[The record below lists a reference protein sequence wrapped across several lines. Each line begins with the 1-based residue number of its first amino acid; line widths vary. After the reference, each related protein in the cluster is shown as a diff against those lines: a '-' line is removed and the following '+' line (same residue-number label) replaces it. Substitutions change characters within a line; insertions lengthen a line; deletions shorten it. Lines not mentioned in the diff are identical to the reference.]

1 MKKISLFL
9 LSLLGI
15 LFLSSC
21 SSENVE
27 ECFMVAV
34 EEENGEKFVTV
45 SGYNFDSP
53 KCSMD
58 VVIPEEIDGIPV
70 KKIWQW
76 AFENPHLEHTLKE
89 KNLKI
94 IIKEIKRLDCSG
106 DVSKEC
112 KKMFEDIKE
121 KSKLRFIQSVVMPEG
136 IEEIWADAFSTNN
149 LQEIRFGKNI
159 KQIQMRAFMFNNLS
173 TISFHPD
180 ASDIVIWKHV
190 FLYNNLQNIE
200 IPYGTKYGT
209 EEESSFNPWVE
220 VSFK

>member
-27 ECFMVAV
+27 ECFIVAV

-76 AFENPHLEHTLKE
+76 AFENPHLGHASKE
-89 KNLKI
+89 KNI
-94 IIKEIKRLDCSG
+94 QTIEKEMRKLYCFRRFL
-106 DVSKEC
+106 KEC
-112 KKMFEDIKE
+112 KKISEDIKE
-121 KSKLRFIQSVVMPEG
+121 KLKLKFIQSVAMPES

-200 IPYGTKYGT
+200 IPYGTKYGI
-209 EEESSFNPWVE
+209 EEESSFNPWME